1 VGTGISDL
9 YTPGTPGN
17 AGFPTLPNPG
27 NLNPAPA
34 WPQDIDNGLVTY
46 DADGRLRT
54 IDWQMYIVGGQYY
67 LPPSGRVW
75 LGGNYGRAKSGNLAS
90 LGLTPSQIIPKYT
103 FWDAMAFVE
112 VAVPVVVGLE
122 YAQIKQTYADDTV
135 AKNSRVL
142 LSAYYIFY

>member
-1 VGTGISDL
+1 MGTGISDL

-17 AGFPTLPNPG
+17 AGFPTLPNPNG
-27 NLNPAPA
+27 LNPAPV

-112 VAVPVVVGLE
+112 VTVPVILGLE
-122 YAQIKQTYADDTV
+122 YAQIKQTYADNTV
-135 AKNSRVL
+135 AKNSRVQM
-142 LSAYYIFY
+142 SAYYIFY